1 MLIEEKFVNFLHV
14 LGRQRG
20 QTGGAHGRVQEDE
33 HQHAHEI
40 FQASTIN
47 ALLEGVYDGEVTFGE
62 LRQHGDFGL
71 GTFNALD
78 GEMIALDGE
87 FYQVRSDGRARPV
100 DDAQKTPFAVVQF
113 FRPELEQP
121 LNEELDYDQLQDELH
136 KHHQSVNFFYAIRVD
151 GLFSYVKTRSVPRQ
165 HKPYPS
171 LVEVAREQPVFE
183 FENVEGSLAGFRFPD
198 YASGVNVPG
207 YHLHF
212 ITRDRTAGGHVLDL
226 RLKQGR
232 LYVEHTANFH
242 MELPEAG
249 DFLGADLAK
258 DQREAIHEA
267 ESEK

>member
-20 QTGGAHGRVQEDE
+20 QIGGAHGRVQEHE
-33 HQHAHEI
+33 HVHAHEI
-40 FQASTIN
+40 FQTSTIN

-100 DDAQKTPFAVVQF
+100 DDAQKTPFAIVQF
-113 FRPELEQP
+113 FRPELERA
-121 LNEELDYDQLQDELH
+121 LNEELDYGQLQDELH

-165 HKPYPS
+165 REPYPA

-183 FENVEGSLAGFRFPD
+183 FNDVEGSLAGFRFPD
-198 YASGVNVPG
+198 YAVGVNVPG

-226 RLKQGR
+226 RLKQGT

-242 MELPEAG
+242 MELPETG
-249 DFLGADLAK
+249 RFLEADLAQ
-258 DQREAIHEA
+258 DQREAIQEA
-267 ESEK
+267 ESDR

>member
-20 QTGGAHGRVQEDE
+20 QTGGAHGRVVQDE
-33 HQHAHEI
+33 HNHAHEI
-40 FQASTIN
+40 FQTSTIN
-47 ALLEGVYDGEVTFGE
+47 ALLEGVYEGEVTFGE

-100 DDAQKTPFAVVQF
+100 ADEQKTPFAVVQF
-113 FRPELEQP
+113 FRPEYQQA
-121 LNEELDYDQLQDELH
+121 LNDEVDYEQLQDELR
-136 KHHQSVNFFYAIRVD
+136 KHHQSTNFFYAIRVD

-165 HKPYPS
+165 HKPYPA
-171 LVEVAREQPVFE
+171 LVEVAREQPTFE

-198 YASGVNVPG
+198 YAAGVNVPG

-212 ITRDRTAGGHVLDL
+212 ITRERTAGGHVLDL
-226 RLKQGR
+226 RLRQGT

-242 MELPEAG
+242 MELPESG
-249 DFLGADLAK
+249 GFLEADLAK
-258 DQREAIHEA
+258 DQREAIQEA

>member
-20 QTGGAHGRVQEDE
+20 QRSGAHGRVEEGE
-33 HQHAHEI
+33 HYHSHEI
-40 FQASTIN
+40 FQTSTIN
-47 ALLEGVYDGEVTFGE
+47 ALLEGVYDGEVTFEE

-71 GTFNALD
+71 GTFNGLD

-87 FYQVRSDGRARPV
+87 FYQIRSDGRARPV
-100 DDAQKTPFAVVQF
+100 DDGQKTPFAVVQF
-113 FRPELEQP
+113 FRPEFEQA
-121 LNEELDYDQLQDELH
+121 LNGPMDYDQLQKELH

-151 GLFSYVKTRSVPRQ
+151 GFFSHMKTRSVPRQ
-165 HKPYPS
+165 HRPYPS

-183 FENVEGSLAGFRFPD
+183 FSDVEGTLAGFRFPD
-198 YASGVNVPG
+198 YAAGVNVPG

-226 RLKQGR
+226 KLREGAL
-232 LYVEHTANFH
+232 LVEHTANFH

-249 DFLGADLAK
+249 GFLEADLGK
-258 DQREAIHEA
+258 DQRGAIQEA
-267 ESEK
+267 ESDG